1 MINLTLLLQTLD
13 FKKCD
18 QPTDWPTDWPTDR
31 TESRDAIAS
40 KKTKSTISCKK
51 VEKNGNILI
60 DSYNQLMNQV
70 DWQINSLID

>member
-1 MINLTLLLQTLD
+1 MINLELLLQTLD

-40 KKTKSTISCKK
+40 K
-51 VEKNGNILI
+51 NGNIFFL
-60 DSYNQLMNQV
+60 
-70 DWQINSLID
+70 DWTWGNL